1 MMQTNI
7 IAKSYIYYYVS
18 VYANPIIKTRGHSK
32 FEKHAGMS
40 MTPTLSGNLS
50 ITFVDMTQQMI
61 EENKTSY

>member
-1 MMQTNI
+1 MFLFMQTLLLKQE
-7 IAKSYIYYYVS
+7 ATV
-18 VYANPIIKTRGHSK
+18 K